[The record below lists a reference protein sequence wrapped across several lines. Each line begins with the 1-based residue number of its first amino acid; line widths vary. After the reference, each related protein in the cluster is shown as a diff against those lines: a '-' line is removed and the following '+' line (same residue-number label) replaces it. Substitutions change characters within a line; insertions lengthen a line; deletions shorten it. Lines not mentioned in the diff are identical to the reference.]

1 MGEKTMPVTG
11 GCLCGAVRYKISADP
26 EYAGYCHCRQCRKQ
40 SGAPVTV
47 AVLFPLEAVEWTDGE
62 PAVYRSS
69 SKAIRRFCANCGSS
83 LTWET
88 PSSFTVFIGTL
99 DRPEEIRL
107 HSHVYTETQLPW
119 LEIKDEL
126 RRHPAHD
133 DVQWPAD
140 DGYNPTTGAYR
151 DAN

>member
-1 MGEKTMPVTG
+1 MEWTG
-11 GCLCGAVRYKISADP
+11 GCLCGEVRYKISADP
-26 EYAGYCHCRQCRKQ
+26 EWAGYCHCSQCRKQ
-40 SGAPVTV
+40 SGAPVT
-47 AVLFPLEAVEWTDGE
+47 AGALFPLEAVEWTDGE

-69 SKAIRRFCANCGSS
+69 AKGTRRFCANCGSS
-83 LTWET
+83 ITWET

-99 DRPEEIRL
+99 DRPEDIRL
-107 HSHVYTETQLPW
+107 QSHCYTETQLPW
-119 LEIKDEL
+119 LEINDEL

-140 DGYNPTTGAYR
+140 DGYDPTTGAYG